1 MKAIVIEQFGGP
13 EVLTLKETEIPKIEA
28 NQVLIRVAAA
38 SVNFA
43 DIKTR
48 KGEYHAAGKPPVIPG
63 LDVAGVVEETGAN
76 VRTVK
81 KGDRVIAFP
90 SNGSYAEYTVA
101 DERLTFP
108 IPEDLD
114 FETAGASPLVTFTT
128 YNLLH
133 QVARMRSGESVLI
146 HVAAGGIGTTAIQMA
161 RLLGAKQIIGTVGS
175 DEKIQVAKQ
184 VGADLVINYR
194 KDSFSKVVNEVTDGK
209 GVDVIL
215 DSVGGDNFNE
225 SLECLAMYGRIVN
238 FNSSSGAGGT
248 VNTKQLH
255 ASCRAV
261 LGFSLGTTLKN
272 RPEMVQ
278 ETAKQVLPLLEQG
291 KIKLVISG
299 TYPLED
305 AKKVHE
311 LIENRQTV
319 GKILLKP

>member
-1 MKAIVIEQFGGP
+1 MKAIVIEEFGGP
-13 EVLTLKETEIPKIEA
+13 EVLRLKDIDVPKVEA

-48 KGEYHAAGKPPVIPG
+48 KGEFHGAGKPPVIPG
-63 LDVAGVVEETGAN
+63 LDAAGVVESVGSN
-76 VRTVK
+76 VKTIQ

-90 SNGSYAEYTVA
+90 GKGSYAEYIVA

-108 IPEDLD
+108 IPDSID
-114 FETAGASPLVTFTT
+114 FDTAAASPLVTFTT

-133 QVARMRSGESVLI
+133 QVGRMRAGESVLI
-146 HVAAGGIGTTAIQMA
+146 HVAAGGIGTTAIQIA
-161 RLLGAKQIIGTVGS
+161 KLLGAKQIIGTVGS

-194 KDSFSKVVNEVTDGK
+194 KQSFSKVVNEATDGK

-238 FNSSSGAGGT
+238 FNSSSGSGGT

-255 ASCRAV
+255 GSCRAV
-261 LGFSLGTTLKN
+261 LGFSIATTLKQ
-272 RPEMVQ
+272 RPEMIQ
-278 ETAKQVLPLLEQG
+278 ETAKQVLPMLAQG
-291 KIKLVISG
+291 KIKIVISG

-305 AKKVHE
+305 AGKVHE
-311 LIENRQTV
+311 LIESRQTV